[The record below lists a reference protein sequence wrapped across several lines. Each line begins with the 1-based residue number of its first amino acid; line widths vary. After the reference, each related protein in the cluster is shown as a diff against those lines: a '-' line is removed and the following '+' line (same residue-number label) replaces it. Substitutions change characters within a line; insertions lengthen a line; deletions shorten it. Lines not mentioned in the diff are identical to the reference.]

1 MELTKKKLIAILVAA
16 FLAGGVL
23 TAGVGFAVCKGALGY
38 VSMPKDE
45 YNSMK
50 STYEHFGKAEQLYE
64 TINDSYYKDV
74 DKQDLID
81 GACKG
86 LVAGLGDP

>member
-38 VSMPKDE
+38 VHAEGRVQQYEE
-45 YNSMK
+45 Y
-50 STYEHFGKAEQLYE
+50 
-64 TINDSYYKDV
+64 I
-74 DKQDLID
+74 
-81 GACKG
+81 
-86 LVAGLGDP
+86 